1 MRTIEELLRS
11 ERQDILEEAEGAVAR
26 LEHYRRD
33 GERATRRRLEAL
45 YREVAAAVERRDLTG
60 IVAHASGVARER
72 FETGFEYPEI
82 FAAFSSVETAI
93 RRRVLHALPPDERA
107 LGLGL
112 VGTAFAHGK
121 AALGRT
127 FASLASAPALDLTPL
142 FRGADSASD
151 ESPPSE
157 SVHPV

>member
-11 ERQDILEEAEGAVAR
+11 DRQDILEEAEGAVAR

-33 GERATRRRLEAL
+33 GERATHRRLEAL

-60 IVAHASGVARER
+60 LVAHASGVARER
-72 FETGFEYPEI
+72 FESGFEYPEI
-82 FAAFSSVETAI
+82 FSAFSSLETAI
-93 RRRVLHALPPDERA
+93 RRRVLHELPPDERA

-127 FASLASAPALDLTPL
+127 FSALASAPALDLTPL
-142 FRGADSASD
+142 FRGAEAACEASAPSD
-151 ESPPSE
+151 R
-157 SVHPV
+157 VYPV